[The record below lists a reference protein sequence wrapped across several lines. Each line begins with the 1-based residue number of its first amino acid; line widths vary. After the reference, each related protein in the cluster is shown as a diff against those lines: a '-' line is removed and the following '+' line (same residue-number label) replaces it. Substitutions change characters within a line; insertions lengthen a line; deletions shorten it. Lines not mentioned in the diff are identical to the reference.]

1 MTNTIERPLLTES
14 SYTWINTTIKF
25 FIFSCNLLIINAVLN
40 ICANLS
46 LLSATI
52 SFFDFCVRII
62 WNPFL
67 EFIMCCIDGL
77 LIGLIY
83 GTICTILFGL
93 PTYVISRA
101 YDYMRERLI

>member
-1 MTNTIERPLLTES
+1 MINTIEHPLLTES
-14 SYTWINTTIKF
+14 TYTWINRTIKF
-25 FIFSCNLLIINAVLN
+25 FIFSCNLLLTDVVL
-40 ICANLS
+40 IRCCNLT
-46 LLSATI
+46 LLSAII
-52 SFFDFCVRII
+52 SLFDFFVRII
-62 WNPFL
+62 WNPL
-67 EFIMCCIDGL
+67 CEFINCCIDGL